1 MKHTLL
7 ILYILVTSGALGFL
21 NKSLNDTRSTLK
33 DTQDDLETLAE
44 VIVHQ
49 EAVLKDHREAILIV
63 IDKLNNLY
71 M

>member
-7 ILYILVTSGALGFL
+7 ILYALITSGALGIL
-21 NKSLNDTRSTLK
+21 NNSLKTSEDNI
-33 DTQDDLETLAE
+33 ETLAE

-49 EAVLKDHREAILIV
+49 EAVLNDHREAILIV

>member
-7 ILYILVTSGALGFL
+7 IIYILITSGALILL
-21 NKSLNDTRSTLK
+21 NNSLKASEEN
-33 DTQDDLETLAE
+33 LETLAE
-44 VIVHQ
+44 VIMHH
-49 EAVLKDHREAILIV
+49 EAVLNDHREAILIM

>member
-1 MKHTLL
+1 M
-7 ILYILVTSGALGFL
+7 FL
-21 NKSLNDTRSTLK
+21 NNSLK
-33 DTQDDLETLAE
+33 DTQDNLETLAE

>member
-7 ILYILVTSGALGFL
+7 ILYILITSGALIL
-21 NKSLNDTRSTLK
+21 LDNSLKETTNSLKSSEEN
-33 DTQDDLETLAE
+33 LETLAE
-44 VIVHQ
+44 VLMHH
-49 EAVLKDHREAILIV
+49 EAVLNDHREAILIM